1 MPIEL
6 NPPLVI
12 PSTEEKIFS
21 AAWVRTFRV
30 NTERPG
36 VGSIVI
42 ETVPHN
48 PDTGETLAQPAST
61 ITADLWEVAAN
72 VPSAGSA
79 LAAVLA
85 AVPDIIEYIKNK

>member
-48 PDTGETLAQPAST
+48 PDTGETLAQPAEV
-61 ITADLWEVAAN
+61 ITCDLWEVIQN
-72 VPSAGSA
+72 VPSAEKAMG
-79 LAAVLA
+79 AVLES
-85 AVPDIIEYIKNK
+85 VPDIIDYLNNK